1 MCVPCANLQLISNN
15 QAIASSRQWQN
26 SFEVNAVAYGKQVKF
41 SFAVAV
47 KGEEVEPV
55 RYHHHRSSSSWAP
68 RAIRW
73 WELKGSRVVEEYC
86 NGIFHYVHHTS
97 IPALFRGSIHVY
109 CEEIWL

>member
-26 SFEVNAVAYGKQVKF
+26 SFEVNAVAYGKQVKL

-55 RYHHHRSSSSWAP
+55 RYHHHRSS
-68 RAIRW
+68 
-73 WELKGSRVVEEYC
+73 VVVMGPQSDKVV
-86 NGIFHYVHHTS
+86 GIEGQPS
-97 IPALFRGSIHVY
+97 GGRIL
-109 CEEIWL
+109 